1 MRDEVMNSILGKV
14 QDGRTDLVFDFVEAG
29 NSPSFVD
36 QDGVSLLQ
44 WCAYYG
50 DVSAIKFLLSRGAE
64 LASLGPNIDLNGAVY
79 HGHWQLTQFLLESG
93 ADPNDADA
101 ETGET
106 PLHSAIVKPNLLS
119 TSRVVALLLA
129 HGANPNCKTKNGVI
143 TGAFMRDCRTKAET
157 PLHRAAAFGNEET
170 IKLLLGA
177 GAVID
182 AQDANGDT
190 PLGWASWYGRPNAIL
205 RPLLYGSYSIRPD
218 NTSMESNLLGK
229 PHISDKS

>member
-1 MRDEVMNSILGKV
+1 MSSILGKI

-29 NSPSFVD
+29 NSLSFVD
-36 QDGVSLLQ
+36 EDGVSLLQ

-50 DVSAIKFLLSRGAE
+50 DVSGIKFLLSRGAN
-64 LASLGPNIDLNGAVY
+64 LASLGHNVDLNAAVY

-119 TSRVVALLLA
+119 THRVVALLLA
-129 HGANPNCKTKNGVI
+129 QGANLNSKTRNGAI
-143 TGAFMRDCRTKAET
+143 TGAFMRDCRTKGET
-157 PLHRAAAFGNEET
+157 PLHRAAAFANEET
-170 IKLLLGA
+170 IQLLLGA
-177 GAVID
+177 GAIID
-182 AQDANGDT
+182 AKDANGDS

-205 RPLLYGSYSIRPD
+205 RLLLYGTYSIRPD
-218 NTSMESNLLGK
+218 NTPMDSNLLGK
-229 PHISDKS
+229 PHNS

>member
-1 MRDEVMNSILGKV
+1 MNSILSRI

-29 NSPSFVD
+29 NSASFAD
-36 QDGVSLLQ
+36 DDHVSLMQ

-50 DVSAIKFLLSRGAE
+50 DVSAIKFLISRGAD
-64 LASLGPNIDLNGAVY
+64 LTSLGHNIDLNAAVY

-106 PLHSAIVKPNLLS
+106 PLHSAIVKPTVLS

-129 HGANPNCKTKNGVI
+129 HGANPNSRTKNGAI

-157 PLHRAAAFGNEET
+157 PLHRAAAFANEET
-170 IKLLLGA
+170 IQLLLGA
-177 GAVID
+177 GAAID
-182 AQDANGDT
+182 AKDSNGDS
-190 PLGWASWYGRPNAIL
+190 PLGWASWYCRPTAIL
-205 RPLLYGSYSIRPD
+205 RLLLYGSHSIRPD
-218 NTSMESNLLGK
+218 STSMASNLLGK
-229 PHISDKS
+229 PQIPGKT

>member
-1 MRDEVMNSILGKV
+1 MNSILDKI

-29 NSPSFVD
+29 SSPSFVD
-36 QDGVSLLQ
+36 DNRVSLLQ

-50 DVSAIKFLLSRGAE
+50 DVSAIRFLLSSGAN
-64 LASLGPNIDLNGAVY
+64 LASLGHNIDLNAAVY

-119 TSRVVALLLA
+119 TNRVVAVLLA
-129 HGANPNCKTKNGVI
+129 HGANPNCNTKKGVI

-170 IKLLLGA
+170 IKLLLDA

-182 AQDANGDT
+182 AKDANGDS
-190 PLGWASWYGRPNAIL
+190 PLGWASWYGRPNSIL
-205 RPLLYGSYSIRPD
+205 RPLLYGGYSIHPD

-229 PHISDKS
+229 PHIPGKS

>member
-1 MRDEVMNSILGKV
+1 MNSILGKI
-14 QDGRTDLVFDFVEAG
+14 QDGRTDLVFDFVEAAG

-36 QDGVSLLQ
+36 EDRVSLLQ

-50 DVSAIKFLLSRGAE
+50 DVSAIKFLLSRGAD
-64 LASLGPNIDLNGAVY
+64 LASLGHNVDLNGAVY

-93 ADPNDADA
+93 ADPNDAEA

-106 PLHSAIVKPNLLS
+106 PLHSAIVKPNLLE
-119 TSRVVALLLA
+119 TSRIVAVLLA

-170 IKLLLGA
+170 IQLLLGA

-182 AQDANGDT
+182 ARDANGDS
-190 PLGWASWYGRPNAIL
+190 PLGWASWYCRPTPIL
-205 RPLLYGSYSIRPD
+205 RLLLYDSYSIRPD
-218 NTSMESNLLGK
+218 STPMDSNLLGK
-229 PHISDKS
+229 PHFHGKP